1 MPQHC
6 NSPKLETTQLC
17 NNYSMNKEFIHNK
30 ESKGLLNTNINIDD
44 PKKIL
49 RVKEAKNQE
58 NKKYDSI

>member
-1 MPQHC
+1 
-6 NSPKLETTQLC
+6 
-17 NNYSMNKEFIHNK
+17 MNKEFIHNK